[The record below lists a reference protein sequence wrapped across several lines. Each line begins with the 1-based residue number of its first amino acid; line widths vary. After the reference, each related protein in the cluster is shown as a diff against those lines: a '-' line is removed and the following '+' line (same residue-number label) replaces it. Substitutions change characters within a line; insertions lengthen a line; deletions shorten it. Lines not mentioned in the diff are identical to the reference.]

1 MKNGLKSEPEHEVK
15 QATVEVREV
24 MTTNNTGIF
33 IFIPIG
39 IPGMGKTHF
48 ASNYLEQ
55 SLRTLDPKGHFT
67 VLSFDQIRKNCLDA
81 WIKDNRGG
89 KIDDGLKATSK
100 ELTSR
105 WLAELQEAL
114 TRATRD

>member
-1 MKNGLKSEPEHEVK
+1 
-15 QATVEVREV
+15 
-24 MTTNNTGIF
+24 
-33 IFIPIG
+33 
-39 IPGMGKTHF
+39 MGKTHF

-67 VLSFDQIRKNCLDA
+67 VISFDQIRKNCLDS

-100 ELTSR
+100 ELTSK
-105 WLAELQEAL
+105 WHAELQEAL
-114 TRATRD
+114 TKATRDKTAHYIYLDKNFPPAEFSGVMAAIKPFE